1 MTIIFRIHFLMIV
14 ILPLLNSVCSQSV
27 YGRNC
32 REVWHTGKKISQE
45 YVIDVDGDGPL
56 EPIAVYCE
64 MNGEDDPH
72 DVWTVLHHDLETLT
86 YVRGYESAGAYE
98 RNMTYGNATEA
109 HLMALIDSSFSCQQ
123 YIKWSCKGAMFG
135 FWYPPDL
142 RSWWVGRHWKDQY
155 YWGGAETDS
164 WSCGC
169 HPYCYPTKRNST
181 CNCDDNPKVKWL
193 HDEGLLLDTSRL
205 PVLGLRFGD
214 TGESNEAGEH
224 LLGPLKCRATGHRIK
239 LMENL
244 RAPITLMTPHYGEKG
259 AYPPPFYNYTWTVEI
274 PENENMELLFP
285 DYDVIHYGSYNSVPG
300 CRHIVTVKAIEANT
314 NRTVIIARQ
323 KSPPYYASSGSRTI
337 LNITFTTC
345 NQDENLPK
353 SSRGFK
359 AYIKKS
365 ECRGCNAGLGENGE
379 TTNCSYVCGIIASEG
394 YPFPHLYYFSSE
406 EDFIN
411 HQHYVHTW
419 NLRVSGS
426 LLVELEFKDF
436 DVPATAGSRNCTEE
450 NGVLWI
456 YNGEGTERKNLIGGF
471 CNLNKEG
478 IIHSTTSAMT
488 LVYVTRWRKVGNG
501 RGFHAVYRGVKKP
514 ASVNEDKLVN
524 VAEGKPTKQSSTM
537 NGRYAFLGVDG
548 NTNSAAGFATCTATE
563 FERDPWWQVDL
574 QKRYHIYGF
583 ELYST
588 KSENQERAPEEGWP
602 DGQYGLPM
610 PVCGCPTGTGFE
622 WKKGL
627 RYQDMQYD
635 IIQDSKV
642 LHWSWGMLLKG
653 GLQKF
658 RIPGSPLLKTAV
670 EQHFCVK
677 TENSTKHRKWP
688 PGEYCILQYG
698 DTCPEGFD
706 SGYITW
712 IDTRRNA
719 SESRVN
725 GALPTGNY
733 TAETTRIFFCCRKDG
748 SAQNMIR
755 LPKDAPFYLLKFQK
769 YCQKVEG
776 MSVTEQFFHFNE
788 DVPSLQ
794 PSGSFEDVDGM
805 EKYKKPH
812 PSIDKGYEKG
822 IALEYCYYDI
832 SQSLRG
838 FRVTVDDSGLINTF
852 TRFYDELSYSI
863 SHTEVG
869 LFLNSYACYVYPVT
883 MPEFTV
889 LKVNCSQPIY
899 GQFVTLHVYN
909 RFDSL
914 RFCEIKVFAKESCGQ
929 PLGLASEEIFD
940 SAITASSS
948 DDVEKYSHFHTNA
961 RLNANQGWCAKHEN
975 KNPEL
980 TVDLLNITTVT
991 GIILQGLNGAP
1002 KKTIAKQFYVFF
1014 SNDSTSWVSE
1024 EEPVGQQKVYVCD
1037 QCGSSEVF
1045 TNDLPLRFNFLKG
1058 IRARL
1063 VKIQIIESY
1072 EQPCLRL
1079 EILGC
1084 RERVKCEHTIETT
1097 EGWVKSP
1104 NYPNYYGMDKSCDWI
1119 IKPKDP
1125 GRNIELDFIVYD
1137 LAQKEDCLDS
1147 GSCRDELIVYPE
1159 FNKKKSFIKS
1169 PDGKLFPKTII
1180 SKGEMRVHLHSCFRN
1195 SRSRYRGFLAKF
1207 KLVDCPG
1214 CGIGDFQCS
1223 EQHLC
1228 SSDCGTIISIGYPLK
1243 YQNNHRCGW
1252 LIRAQESRFINL
1264 TFQDFDIIGG
1274 ENCQYDYLSVFDGDK
1289 NHKSNL
1295 IGRFCNEKKPPPQII
1310 SSWNTLLLEF
1320 SSDVSETGRGFSIKY
1335 TSTSFQIPQAQ
1346 IDDLQEQ
1353 SACPRY
1359 WKYYNGNCYRV
1370 FDNIK
1375 PIQWFQAEDKCRK
1388 MHPERNSH
1396 LVSIL
1401 DEKENAVVHYLLI
1414 NVFGAK
1420 QKSLY
1425 IGLNDDASEGIYRWS
1440 DKNPMVYTDWAPSDR
1455 TIRSQPDGGA
1465 YQDCTMLRVDSGHST
1480 AHWHDIPCSLGLLA
1494 FNNFSGLNFGSS
1506 NSSNSPYVHDE
1517 NEIMSS
1523 VSHYICKMKRNKTS
1537 NQIATQSI
1545 PELIG
1550 RNASLH
1556 HSTAFEKKHKYFICD
1571 NNELISIL
1579 NVCNQLEDCRDGS
1592 DEKNCT
1598 VGECKEF
1605 NFECKNSECISMAE
1619 YCNYRED
1626 CDDGSDELSCNFRP
1640 CSLGEFRCKNGQCIP
1655 QEQRCDLLYN
1665 CFDKSDEEQCR
1676 GFCNPKTAF
1685 QCYDGTCIPGYTLCD
1700 GHTDCPGIYHED
1712 EQFKCSRTDDRKG
1725 KDEEKKL
1732 CSRRSRKTCLDIY
1745 TLDGV
1750 RENGF
1755 YTIDSDGSDGPI
1767 QPFTVFCE
1775 MGPTPDKVYTI
1786 IHHDSEESIYVR
1798 SNRDGPGSYSRV
1810 LVYSVG
1816 IEKIK
1821 ALTNASKSC
1830 RQNIKWECSGTGF
1843 YFDSGKPWSWWVSR
1857 DDEIMY
1863 MWGGAKKNYTCGCAE
1878 TGCRDSNRT
1887 CNCDGLQRFEK
1898 AVDEGTLTDKNTLPV
1913 KEVRFG
1919 FTAGTGQSGYHT
1931 IGPLNCSGNAVEP
1944 EGNCTNTTNYMKCR
1958 TGHYVPVIH
1967 KCLYEFDMYGYHQGC
1982 RDVHHLR
1989 NCESFVC
1996 PQDYVKCPSAYCIPT
2011 TYVCDGKW
2019 DCVAGADEEK
2029 CENYTCPGQYKCYN
2043 SSSCVPLHKLCDGI
2057 KNCHEGDDEILCD
2070 LVCPA
2075 NCTCSGLYVTC
2086 QGLNATTL
2094 PDNLTHEIRKLDFSY
2109 NRLDLFHT
2117 NFSNFWALGELIL
2130 QYNEITILP
2139 REAFVYLTNM
2149 YKLDLSHNSLVYIE
2163 QSAFAGLRK
2172 VRILILEDNPEIT
2185 DVGPG
2190 AFDGLT
2196 AEGGLK
2202 LYSDSYTL
2210 CCMALPQV
2218 PLNNCMAP
2226 PDEISSCED
2235 LLRHPA
2241 QRTFLW
2247 VIGII
2252 GLLGNMFVIFWRFTA
2267 KDAPRISS
2275 TLILSLG
2282 CADFL
2287 MGIYLIIIA
2296 SVDVY
2301 YRGIYIKN
2309 SERWKRSALCKTCG
2323 FLSTVSSE
2331 VSVFTLAFITID
2343 RLITLCFPLSHKRF
2357 SLNLTYKLI
2366 ITSWVLAA
2374 TMAVIP
2380 LLVEPYFEGGFYAR
2394 SGVCLA
2400 LHITNDRPA
2409 GWEYSIAIFFCVNS
2423 MAFAVI
2429 VSAYSYIYVNI
2440 RRSYKNMSRLMS
2452 RQSRTDK
2459 IGRQMALIVMTNSM
2473 CWFPIIIM
2481 SLLAMSGVNIPGEA
2495 FSWTAIFV
2503 LPLNS
2508 ATNPLIYT
2516 ISSLHIRAQL
2526 LSRFGLNSEDT
2537 KGSCI
2542 NKLST
2547 SHPNDDKSKRLMT
2560 RDQLNSWQ
2568 FRPPQ
2573 GYVSLLQY
2581 LRTVPGLRPRHLLK
2595 IATSIV
2601 KTLSELHGRSYALGG
2616 IDVNAVFVSD
2626 PADGSDEI
2634 HVYVPDFNAYKIE
2647 SSRISGMP
2655 DDTAVDMEEF
2665 GLLLKKM
2672 LRVYHVVSR
2681 SNDPMQGTAC

>member
-1 MTIIFRIHFLMIV
+1 
-14 ILPLLNSVCSQSV
+14 
-27 YGRNC
+27 
-32 REVWHTGKKISQE
+32 
-45 YVIDVDGDGPL
+45 
-56 EPIAVYCE
+56 

-72 DVWTVLHHDLETLT
+72 DVWTVLHHDLEDLT
-86 YVRGYESAGAYE
+86 YVRGYESAGAYA
-98 RNMTYGNATEA
+98 RNMTYGNATED

-123 YIKWSCKGAMFG
+123 YIRWSCKGAMFG

-142 RSWWVGRHWKDQY
+142 RSWWVGRHWENQY

-164 WSCGC
+164 RSCGC

-193 HDEGLLLDTSRL
+193 DDEGLLLDRSRL

-224 LLGPLKCRATGHRIK
+224 LLGPLKCRATGHRAK
-239 LMENL
+239 LMGIL
-244 RAPITLMTPHYGEKG
+244 TAPITLMTPHYGEKRS
-259 AYPPPFYNYTWTVEI
+259 YPPPFYNYTWTVEI
-274 PENENMELLFP
+274 SENETMELLFP

-300 CRHIVTVKAIEANT
+300 CRHIVTVKAIEENT

-323 KSPPYYASSGSRTI
+323 KSPPYYASSGSKTI

-345 NQDENLPK
+345 NQDENLSK
-353 SSRGFK
+353 DGRGFK

-365 ECRGCNAGLGENGE
+365 ECRGCDAGLGHNGG
-379 TTNCSYVCGIIASEG
+379 TTNCSYGCGIIASEG

-406 EDFIN
+406 EDFIS

-419 NLRVSGS
+419 SLHVSGS
-426 LLVELEFKDF
+426 LVVELEFKDF
-436 DVPATAGSRNCTEE
+436 DVPATAASRNCTED

-456 YNGEGTERKNLIGGF
+456 YSGKGTDTENFIGGF

-478 IIHSTTSAMT
+478 IIHSTTSSMT
-488 LVYVTRWRKVGNG
+488 LVFVTRWRKVGNG
-501 RGFHAVYRGVKKP
+501 RGFLAIYRGVPKS
-514 ASVNEDKLVN
+514 ASNNEDELVN

-537 NGRYAFLGVDG
+537 DGRYAFLGVDG

-588 KSENQERAPEEGWP
+588 KSENQEKAPEEGWP

-610 PVCGCPTGTGFE
+610 PVSGCPTGTGFE
-622 WKKGL
+622 WETGL
-627 RYQDMQYD
+627 RYHDMQYD
-635 IIQDSKV
+635 IVQDSKV

-658 RIPGSPLLKTAV
+658 RIPGSHLLKTAV
-670 EQHFCVK
+670 EQHFCMK
-677 TENSTKHRKWP
+677 TEDSSKHKNWP

-698 DTCPEGFD
+698 DVCPEGFD

-719 SESRVN
+719 SDSQVK
-725 GALPTGNY
+725 GTLPTGNY
-733 TAETTRIFFCCRKDG
+733 TEETTRIFFCCRKDG
-748 SAQNMIR
+748 SAHNMIR
-755 LPKDAPFYLLKFQK
+755 LPKDSPFYLLKFQK

-776 MSVTEQFFHFNE
+776 MSATEEFFHFSE

-794 PSGSFEDVDGM
+794 PTSSLEEVDGM
-805 EKYKKPH
+805 DKYKKPH

-822 IALEYCYYDI
+822 IALEYCYYDV
-832 SQSLRG
+832 SESLRG
-838 FRVTVDDSGLINTF
+838 FRVTVDDSGLINTY
-852 TRFYDELSYSI
+852 THFYDELSYSI

-889 LKVNCSQPIY
+889 LKVNCSQPVY

-914 RFCEIKVFAKESCGQ
+914 SFCEIKVFAKESCGQ

-940 SAITASSS
+940 SAIKASSS

-961 RLNANQGWCAKHEN
+961 RLNANLGWCAKHEN

-991 GIILQGLNGAP
+991 GVILQGLNGAP
-1002 KKTIAKQFYVFF
+1002 KKTIAKKFYVFF
-1014 SNDSTSWVSE
+1014 SNDSTSWISE
-1024 EEPVGQQKVYVCD
+1024 EEPVGKQKVYVCD
-1037 QCGSSEVF
+1037 QCGSSEVYN
-1045 TNDLPLRFNFLKG
+1045 NDLPLRFNFLKG
-1058 IRARL
+1058 IRAKL

-1125 GRNIELDFIVYD
+1125 GRNIELNFIVYD

-1147 GSCRDELIVYPE
+1147 GRCRDELIVYPE
-1159 FNKKKSFIKS
+1159 FNNKSFIKS
-1169 PDGKLFPKTII
+1169 PDGKLFPKKII
-1180 SKGEMRVHLHSCFRN
+1180 SKGEMRIHLSSCFRN

-1228 SSDCGTIISIGYPLK
+1228 NSDCGTIISIGYPLN

-1264 TFQDFDIIGG
+1264 TFQDFDIRGG
-1274 ENCQYDYLSVFDGDK
+1274 ENCQYDYLSVFDGEQ

-1320 SSDVSETGRGFSIKY
+1320 SSDASEVGRGFSIKY

-1353 SACPRY
+1353 SACPSE
-1359 WKYYNGNCYRV
+1359 WKYYNGNCYKVVKSRE
-1370 FDNIK
+1370 
-1375 PIQWFQAEDKCRK
+1375 PIPWFEAEEECQKLYTN
-1388 MHPERNSH
+1388 RNSH

-1414 NVFGAK
+1414 NVFKAK
-1420 QKSLY
+1420 QQSLY
-1425 IGLNDDASEGIYRWS
+1425 IGLNDYTNEGIYRWS
-1440 DKNPMVYTDWAPSDR
+1440 DMNPMIFTDWAPADK
-1455 TIRSQPDGGA
+1455 TLRSQPDGGA
-1465 YQDCTMLRVDSGHST
+1465 YQDCTMVRVDSGHST
-1480 AHWHDIPCSLGLLA
+1480 AHWHDIPCSLGRLA
-1494 FNNFSGLNFGSS
+1494 FNNFTGLNFGPNNHSK
-1506 NSSNSPYVHDE
+1506 VHDD
-1517 NEIMSS
+1517 NEVMSS
-1523 VSHYICKMKRNKTS
+1523 VSHYICKMKGSRTLSKVT
-1537 NQIATQSI
+1537 TTLYL

-1550 RNASLH
+1550 GNSSILDSSAL
-1556 HSTAFEKKHKYFICD
+1556 EMKHKYFVCD
-1571 NNELISIL
+1571 NSELVSIL
-1579 NVCNQLEDCRDGS
+1579 LVCNEDNDCSDGS
-1592 DEKNCT
+1592 DERNCST
-1598 VGECKEF
+1598 SECKEF
-1605 NFECKNSECISMAE
+1605 NFECYDHQCISMAL
-1619 YCNYRED
+1619 YCDHKKD
-1626 CDDGSDELSCNFRP
+1626 CDDGSDEILCNFP
-1640 CSLGEFRCKNGQCIP
+1640 SCSPGEYRCKNGECIP
-1655 QEQRCDLLYN
+1655 QEQRCDLLFN
-1665 CFDKSDEEQCR
+1665 CHDKSDEDNCR
-1676 GFCNPKTAF
+1676 GFCNLNSSF

-1700 GHTDCPGIYHED
+1700 GHTDCPGKYHED
-1712 EQFKCSRTDDRKG
+1712 EQFNCSRADDRKG
-1725 KDEEKKL
+1725 KDEENKL
-1732 CSRRSRKTCLDIY
+1732 CSKRSRRTCLDLY
-1745 TLDGV
+1745 TLDNI
-1750 RENGF
+1750 RESGF
-1755 YTIDSDGSDGPI
+1755 YTIDSDGYDGSI
-1767 QPFTVFCE
+1767 QPFTVFCDI
-1775 MGPTPDKVYTI
+1775 GPTADDVYTI

-1816 IEKIK
+1816 MEKIK
-1821 ALTNASKSC
+1821 ALTNVSRNC
-1830 RQNIKWECSGTGF
+1830 RQNIKWECYGTGF
-1843 YFDSGKPWSWWVSR
+1843 YFDSRKPWSWWVSR

-1863 MWGGAKKNYTCGCAE
+1863 MWGGATKNFTCGCSE
-1878 TGCRDSNRT
+1878 TGCRHSNRT
-1887 CNCDGLQRFEK
+1887 CNCDGLPRFEK
-1898 AVDEGTLTDKNTLPV
+1898 AVDEGNLTDKNTLPV

-1919 FTAGTGQSGYHT
+1919 YTAGTGQFGYHS
-1931 IGPLNCSGNAVEP
+1931 IGPLICSGNAIESD
-1944 EGNCTNTTNYMKCR
+1944 EHCTNTTNYMKCS
-1958 TGHYVPVIH
+1958 TGHYVPVAYRCI
-1967 KCLYEFDMYGYHQGC
+1967 YEFDKYGYHLGC
-1982 RDVHHLR
+1982 RDVTHLR
-1989 NCESFVC
+1989 NCELFVC
-1996 PQDYVKCPSAYCIPT
+1996 PKDYVKCPNAYCIPT
-2011 TYVCDGKW
+2011 TYICDGKW
-2019 DCVAGADEEK
+2019 DCVGGADEEK
-2029 CENYTCPGQYKCYN
+2029 CENYTCPGQYKCFN
-2043 SSSCVPLHKLCDGI
+2043 KTSCVPLHKLCDGI
-2057 KNCHEGDDEILCD
+2057 KNCQEGDDELLCD
-2070 LVCPA
+2070 LGCPE
-2075 NCTCSGLYVTC
+2075 NCSCSGLYVSC
-2086 QGLNATTL
+2086 QRLNATVL
-2094 PDNLTHEIRKLDFSY
+2094 PDNVTNEVRKLDFSH
-2109 NRLDLFHT
+2109 NRLDLFRT
-2117 NFSNFWALGELIL
+2117 DFSKYWALGELIL
-2130 QYNEITILP
+2130 QFNDITVLP
-2139 REAFVYLTNM
+2139 REAFVYLKNM

-2163 QSAFAGLRK
+2163 ESAFAGLRN

-2196 AEGGLK
+2196 AEGGLA

-2210 CCMALPQV
+2210 CCMASPQV
-2218 PLNNCMAP
+2218 PLENCMAP

-2247 VIGII
+2247 VIGIV

-2296 SVDVY
+2296 SVDVN

-2343 RLITLCFPLSHKRF
+2343 RLITLCFPLSLKRF
-2357 SLNLTYKLI
+2357 SLKLTYKLI

-2409 GWEYSIAIFFCVNS
+2409 GWEYSIAIFFCVNFL
-2423 MAFAVI
+2423 AFVVI

-2440 RRSYKNMSRLMS
+2440 RKSYKNMSRLMS

-2481 SLLAMSGVNIPGEA
+2481 TLLAVSGVHIPGEA

-2516 ISSLHIRAQL
+2516 ISSLHFRAQL

-2537 KGSCI
+2537 KGSCV

-2547 SHPNDDKSKRLMT
+2547 SHTNDDKSRRMMT

-2568 FRPPQ
+2568 FRPPH

-2626 PADGSDEI
+2626 PSDGSDEI
-2634 HVYVPDFNAYKIE
+2634 QVYVPDFNAYKIE

>member
-1 MTIIFRIHFLMIV
+1 MIV

-365 ECRGCNAGLGENGE
+365 VRYRVLVVYNFIFKN
-379 TTNCSYVCGIIASEG
+379 SFSRIIYFPEIIFFSEG

-1556 HSTAFEKKHKYFICD
+1556 HSAAFEKKHKYFICD

-2172 VRILILEDNPEIT
+2172 VRILILEDNSEIT

>member
-1 MTIIFRIHFLMIV
+1 MAKMI
-14 ILPLLNSVCSQSV
+14 P
-27 YGRNC
+27 
-32 REVWHTGKKISQE
+32 T
-45 YVIDVDGDGPL
+45 
-56 EPIAVYCE
+56 
-64 MNGEDDPH
+64 M
-72 DVWTVLHHDLETLT
+72 
-86 YVRGYESAGAYE
+86 
-98 RNMTYGNATEA
+98 
-109 HLMALIDSSFSCQQ
+109 
-123 YIKWSCKGAMFG
+123 
-135 FWYPPDL
+135 
-142 RSWWVGRHWKDQY
+142 WVGRHWKDQY

-1346 IDDLQEQ
+1346 IDDLQAHAKQPAPNLRSSIQTLRNIYLPGSPFAKSGDQSVDAWISLLSNREQ